1 MEAGAATAGASAAA
15 CVSVQ
20 VQRGRIRARAL
31 ANHPNR
37 RHGHKAPKSR
47 IPKPKRRNRDVGS
60 FACVRS
66 TARPCGKRMRWLHLR
81 IRMRSTAR
89 HALGVSPR
97 RDLTATMSRAR
108 RAWRAQWARDTV
120 SAGAH
125 GDHVTHKQWLV
136 TKVAPFAFAR
146 ACHAVLR
153 APRLLQRACH
163 YPRAESS
170 AKDCRKRARNSEYV
184 TPAQIKLTIR
194 RRRGKR
200 MFQQRAAGHESEAQ
214 QGLALKRLPALPS
227 RRGSHKGHT
236 RHLFALA
243 HQARPAQVLKS
254 LQNVPERGVAQE
266 GALRAGAI
274 IALQGHLHTHG
285 R

>member
-153 APRLLQRACH
+153 APRLLHTTRTLNTTSMPLP
-163 YPRAESS
+163 PRRIVCKRLQETSTELRICDTRTNQAHHPAPARQTNVS
-170 AKDCRKRARNSEYV
+170 AARCRTRV
-184 TPAQIKLTIR
+184 
-194 RRRGKR
+194 RG
-200 MFQQRAAGHESEAQ
+200 AAGSGPQAPPCPPIEAW
-214 QGLALKRLPALPS
+214 
-227 RRGSHKGHT
+227 
-236 RHLFALA
+236 
-243 HQARPAQVLKS
+243 
-254 LQNVPERGVAQE
+254 VA
-266 GALRAGAI
+266 
-274 IALQGHLHTHG
+274 
-285 R
+285 